1 MATTLLTL
9 KTYYDNVMRADF
21 AHIPAAHQTLLT
33 SLSTQVDGGT
43 LSVADARSQIAK
55 LANDTTS
62 VASLAYNFFTGST
75 PFSHGFDYLVSAGG
89 PNANN
94 LNSAYYQSFNVENRY
109 INFAMNLGKT
119 GDGQAWFTAN
129 YGALTLSQSLTKAYA
144 EIFGTT
150 PDAAK
155 VTALLNDQVPDGQG
169 GTYARQQY
177 FAAYGGDGLN
187 GQGTKAAMVGWLL
200 AAAAG
205 EDVGTY
211 AKANDAFLADLGL
224 DGVAAFRSGLVAA
237 YGTPAAGSPGA
248 TLTVAADKSI
258 SPTAAD
264 PLLRSTA
271 NNDTLTGTAGLNPLQ
286 SIDAGAGH
294 DTINLTGVI
303 YGAIS
308 TADGGDTVTLG
319 TLGASTPTLGVPA
332 QYGTVA
338 LGADGNTVTLKGDM
352 AQGTSLTAAGTA
364 NTLHVDRPGAAD
376 FTGYNGTISGF
387 QTVYL
392 HSLYMPGVTGAT
404 VIYDVVNAP
413 AFNGATVGIGV
424 SNRELV
430 VLKDTANAVRIDMP
444 VVATSGTKLDLH
456 LQNFQGAPTTA
467 VNAASGGVYIP
478 NGGTIGVV
486 TNTAGPV
493 DPGATVALHVDT
505 DSTAGLIYGYA
516 TNAGLGASFKGPL
529 SNLTITGA
537 GKLTAQIASN
547 FTNVD
552 ATQAGDLTLTYEAM
566 TSALAQTVR
575 LGDGTNQL
583 SVFFGGALT
592 PNLDPAAVR
601 FYLGAGADT
610 VSAIGTMIQGPI
622 AGNASSAASL
632 ANLYIRNNTTVGGPP
647 EIIGFQKGVDHLV
660 LDALTHAITA
670 NVQTYADGKASLTD
684 ALIAVSAHV
693 AVNTAAV
700 FTWNGDTYVYAQDAT
715 VGVNMGA
722 AINTGDGLI
731 KLVGV
736 TGLTV
741 GTGAGSYDIH
751 YA

>member
-1 MATTLLTL
+1 
-9 KTYYDNVMRADF
+9 
-21 AHIPAAHQTLLT
+21 
-33 SLSTQVDGGT
+33 
-43 LSVADARSQIAK
+43 
-55 LANDTTS
+55 
-62 VASLAYNFFTGST
+62 
-75 PFSHGFDYLVSAGG
+75 
-89 PNANN
+89 
-94 LNSAYYQSFNVENRY
+94 
-109 INFAMNLGKT
+109 
-119 GDGQAWFTAN
+119 
-129 YGALTLSQSLTKAYA
+129 
-144 EIFGTT
+144 
-150 PDAAK
+150 
-155 VTALLNDQVPDGQG
+155 
-169 GTYARQQY
+169 
-177 FAAYGGDGLN
+177 
-187 GQGTKAAMVGWLL
+187 
-200 AAAAG
+200 
-205 EDVGTY
+205 
-211 AKANDAFLADLGL
+211 
-224 DGVAAFRSGLVAA
+224 
-237 YGTPAAGSPGA
+237 
-248 TLTVAADKSI
+248 
-258 SPTAAD
+258 
-264 PLLRSTA
+264 
-271 NNDTLTGTAGLNPLQ
+271 
-286 SIDAGAGH
+286 
-294 DTINLTGVI
+294 
-303 YGAIS
+303 
-308 TADGGDTVTLG
+308 
-319 TLGASTPTLGVPA
+319 
-332 QYGTVA
+332 
-338 LGADGNTVTLKGDM
+338 
-352 AQGTSLTAAGTA
+352 
-364 NTLHVDRPGAAD
+364 
-376 FTGYNGTISGF
+376 
-387 QTVYL
+387 
-392 HSLYMPGVTGAT
+392 
-404 VIYDVVNAP
+404 
-413 AFNGATVGIGV
+413 
-424 SNRELV
+424 
-430 VLKDTANAVRIDMP
+430 
-444 VVATSGTKLDLH
+444 
-456 LQNFQGAPTTA
+456 
-467 VNAASGGVYIP
+467 
-478 NGGTIGVV
+478 VV